1 MPKVELIEI
10 FDTSEESTVDWETAI
25 ADMVKRGAAV
35 YCNSLQHVRKH
46 CPRCSH
52 LAGGL
57 TSCHCGFAF
66 MG

>member
-1 MPKVELIEI
+1 MELIEI
-10 FDTSEESTVDWETAI
+10 LDTSEESTVDWETVI

-35 YCNSLQHVRKH
+35 YRNSMQCGRKRYSRCNY
-46 CPRCSH
+46 

-57 TSCHCGFAF
+57 TCCHCGFTF